1 MQRTG
6 RPDRLLVIVVALA
19 LGLGGGVARAAMH
32 GGGGSHGG
40 GFHGRGG
47 GHGGGWGGHGHGHG
61 PHVFIDGGFF
71 FGSPYYWGYDPF
83 FYGGPGYYPYPPAYA
98 YPYPYYY
105 PPEEPETE
113 PPPPPEE
120 QEQGGASQPQ
130 APGEG
135 SRASYGLVQLRSV
148 PDGASVDLDG
158 RFWLTAKQLDARWL
172 GLPEGPHT
180 ITVRKRNTAP
190 ATRQVAV
197 DAGTTRAIDF
207 GPGH

>member
-1 MQRTG
+1 MPSTRIKQCCCQCRDRSRARIKECGDVSNPIG
-6 RPDRLLVIVVALA
+6 RFAAEKQNSTI
-19 LGLGGGVARAAMH
+19 GEQSRAASRRWC
-32 GGGGSHGG
+32 GCLRAGRTTCCLRDRGLPWGRKQSGCKKQARNQSDAAFDFFSHLL
-40 GFHGRGG
+40 F
-47 GHGGGWGGHGHGHG
+47 
-61 PHVFIDGGFF
+61 
-71 FGSPYYWGYDPF
+71 
-83 FYGGPGYYPYPPAYA
+83 
-98 YPYPYYY
+98 
-105 PPEEPETE
+105 
-113 PPPPPEE
+113 
-120 QEQGGASQPQ
+120 
-130 APGEG
+130 

-207 GPGH
+207 GPGD